1 MVECRWTT
9 GCVRRKIDCT
19 RLGLCTDIDEV
30 QSYLLELTD
39 EIIEDVR
46 KEQAARQR
54 QQMKDLIRDYWE
66 EIERKGQECVNA
78 YLGQLCR
85 NNAKFEGTLH
95 CNKYEDKRVDI
106 TVSHLGMKFIC
117 DTFSGKSIASF
128 FQEPTWIKSYL
139 TITERNDR
147 IMGFNLCRL
156 GCCDWSKTKKV
167 CKKTGTGSKR
177 RHSISSIHKSSI
189 IQAWVGWQGK
199 GI

>member
-1 MVECRWTT
+1 MPQLREHIRQKLGKPDWKFQLDVENIGKKKEIYQIWLNADELP
-9 GCVRRKIDCT
+9 VVLERKIDCT

-139 TITERNDR
+139 KIT
-147 IMGFNLCRL
+147 
-156 GCCDWSKTKKV
+156 
-167 CKKTGTGSKR
+167 
-177 RHSISSIHKSSI
+177 
-189 IQAWVGWQGK
+189 
-199 GI
+199 

>member
-1 MVECRWTT
+1 
-9 GCVRRKIDCT
+9 
-19 RLGLCTDIDEV
+19 
-30 QSYLLELTD
+30 
-39 EIIEDVR
+39 
-46 KEQAARQR
+46 
-54 QQMKDLIRDYWE
+54 MKDLIRDYWE

-139 TITERNDR
+139 TITEQNDR
-147 IMGFNLCRL
+147 LWDLICV
-156 GCCDWSKTKKV
+156 DWDAATEAKLKKFV
-167 CKKTGTGSKR
+167 KKLEQEDVYKR
-177 RHSISSIHKSSI
+177 QDPS
-189 IQAWVGWQGK
+189 
-199 GI
+199 

>member
-1 MVECRWTT
+1 MALSYRMPLFLSDDDHFGKLTVDWSYYAKSWRSFLSPKSKKEVNHNDKTENPWTASSRNGTSRDAACT
-9 GCVRRKIDCT
+9 GLERKIDCT

-128 FQEPTWIKSYL
+128 FQEPTWIK
-139 TITERNDR
+139 
-147 IMGFNLCRL
+147 
-156 GCCDWSKTKKV
+156 
-167 CKKTGTGSKR
+167 
-177 RHSISSIHKSSI
+177 
-189 IQAWVGWQGK
+189 
-199 GI
+199 